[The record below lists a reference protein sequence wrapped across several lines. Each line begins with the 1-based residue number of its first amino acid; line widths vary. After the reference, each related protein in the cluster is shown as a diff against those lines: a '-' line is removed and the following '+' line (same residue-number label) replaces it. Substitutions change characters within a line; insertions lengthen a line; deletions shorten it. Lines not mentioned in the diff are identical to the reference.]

1 MAGMKEIRTHI
12 KSVQQTLK
20 ITNAMYLIASSNLR
34 KARKKLA
41 EVEPY
46 FRKIGSTITDILY
59 HSPEVEHAFFDQRPE
74 LPPERRKTGFVVIT
88 GDKGLAGAYNHSI
101 LKLAEEQLAHAHN
114 PVLFLVGQ
122 VGRAYFARR
131 GMRTEDAFFLTAQN
145 PAMWRARDL
154 SEELIARFTAGEL
167 DEIYVLYTD
176 MKSSFLMEP
185 VVKKLL
191 PLSRDGFSD
200 RERSGV
206 EPRMTYLPSVKAVMS
221 TLVADYLKGELFG
234 ALTESYCSEQNARMT
249 AMKTSSDNAR
259 EMLQELGLAL
269 NQARQA
275 AITQEIT
282 EVVGGAQAAL

>member
-131 GMRTEDAFFLTAQN
+131 GMTAPDSNQRPKGDFSICKETKEPSCRSWAPWWTWPLTTPPC
-145 PAMWRARDL
+145 PASRRPWRW
-154 SEELIARFTAGEL
+154 S
-167 DEIYVLYTD
+167 
-176 MKSSFLMEP
+176 
-185 VVKKLL
+185 
-191 PLSRDGFSD
+191 
-200 RERSGV
+200 
-206 EPRMTYLPSVKAVMS
+206 
-221 TLVADYLKGELFG
+221 
-234 ALTESYCSEQNARMT
+234 
-249 AMKTSSDNAR
+249 
-259 EMLQELGLAL
+259 
-269 NQARQA
+269 
-275 AITQEIT
+275 
-282 EVVGGAQAAL
+282 

>member
-101 LKLAEEQLAHAHN
+101 LKLAEEQLAHARN

-200 RERSGV
+200 QERGV
-206 EPRMTYLPSVKAVMS
+206 PPRMAYLPSVKAVMS

>member
-1 MAGMKEIRTHI
+1 
-12 KSVQQTLK
+12 
-20 ITNAMYLIASSNLR
+20 
-34 KARKKLA
+34 
-41 EVEPY
+41 
-46 FRKIGSTITDILY
+46 
-59 HSPEVEHAFFDQRPE
+59 
-74 LPPERRKTGFVVIT
+74 
-88 GDKGLAGAYNHSI
+88 
-101 LKLAEEQLAHAHN
+101 
-114 PVLFLVGQ
+114 
-122 VGRAYFARR
+122 
-131 GMRTEDAFFLTAQN
+131 
-145 PAMWRARDL
+145 
-154 SEELIARFTAGEL
+154 
-167 DEIYVLYTD
+167 
-176 MKSSFLMEP
+176 MEP

>member
-206 EPRMTYLPSVKAVMS
+206 EPRMTYLPSVKAVMN

-282 EVVGGAQAAL
+282 EVVGGAQAAR